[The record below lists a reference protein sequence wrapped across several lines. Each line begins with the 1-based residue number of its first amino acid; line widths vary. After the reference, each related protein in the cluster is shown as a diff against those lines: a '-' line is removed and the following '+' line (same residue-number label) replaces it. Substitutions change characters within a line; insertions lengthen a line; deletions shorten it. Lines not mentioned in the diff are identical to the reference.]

1 MFASGIPHELTA
13 DFRFKIEAGF
23 SDLAAV
29 ALEADALHRLADH
42 LGVALSAR
50 LLLAL
55 LEECNPD
62 AS

>member
-1 MFASGIPHELTA
+1 MRNIDG
-13 DFRFKIEAGF
+13 RFSLQDRGGV

-50 LLLAL
+50 LLVAL